1 MRILIDG
8 DACPVVDSI
17 IELTIGTGIFVYI
30 FRSYAHYS
38 NRDYPSHVQLK
49 YIDGGRD
56 AVDFAI
62 IKSMQVHDL
71 IVTQDYGLAS
81 IALQKS
87 KYVMHHLGYFYTDD
101 NIDQLLTQ
109 RFYSQQERRKS
120 RRYSKGP
127 KPFSEAQ
134 RHHFE
139 VALQRIIQY
148 ELEKEHKY
156 D

>member
-1 MRILIDG
+1 M
-8 DACPVVDSI
+8 
-17 IELTIGTGIFVYI
+17 
-30 FRSYAHYS
+30 
-38 NRDYPSHVQLK
+38 QLK

-87 KYVMHHLGYFYTDD
+87 KYVMHHLGYFYTND

>member
-8 DACPVVDSI
+8 DACPVVSSI
-17 IELTIGTGIFVYI
+17 VELTAETGIFVYI

-38 NRDYPSHVQLK
+38 HQHYPSHVQLN

-62 IKSMQVHDL
+62 IKAMQTDDL

-87 KYVMHHLGYFYTDD
+87 KYVMHHSGYLYTNE
-101 NIDQLLTQ
+101 NIEQLLTQ

-120 RRYSKGP
+120 RKHPKGP
-127 KPFSEAQ
+127 KPFTDAQ

-139 VALQRIIQY
+139 VALQRII
-148 ELEKEHKY
+148 KP